1 MPACAA
7 TRVNSPKVQRTRSTR
22 WTPMSPIAPWPA
34 WARSIR
40 HVAAAG
46 WSRWQRATTRQ
57 PLAWNAGMWAR
68 PKPSPMMPTVGACW
82 VMGSVLVG
90 VGEDRHS
97 RRQTAGSI
105 RVESAVLRARLD
117 RLLQPARM
125 VAHEPAERRT
135 NEDLAL
141 EPAGQSTLDA
151 DRALV
156 AKEGTAVEVLKH
168 EPVLQQ
174 VDRALDA
181 LEPDLLGFEERH
193 PFNGAIHLLSAL
205 LPVPERG
212 DHGMELYELT
222 VALGLQYHR

>member
-1 MPACAA
+1 
-7 TRVNSPKVQRTRSTR
+7 
-22 WTPMSPIAPWPA
+22 
-34 WARSIR
+34 
-40 HVAAAG
+40 
-46 WSRWQRATTRQ
+46 
-57 PLAWNAGMWAR
+57 
-68 PKPSPMMPTVGACW
+68 
-82 VMGSVLVG
+82 
-90 VGEDRHS
+90 
-97 RRQTAGSI
+97 
-105 RVESAVLRARLD
+105 
-117 RLLQPARM
+117 M

-205 LPVPERG
+205 LAVPERG

-222 VALGLQYHR
+222 VALGLQYHRSAAIFLSHAERGQHLERESAIGVDMALNRRQANREKHAQ